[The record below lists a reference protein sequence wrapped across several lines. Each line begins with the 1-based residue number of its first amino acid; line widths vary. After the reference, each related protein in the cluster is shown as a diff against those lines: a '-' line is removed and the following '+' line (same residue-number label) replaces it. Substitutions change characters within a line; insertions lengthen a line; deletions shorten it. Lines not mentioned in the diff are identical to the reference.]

1 VQLNKRA
8 GEDRIESVEIVD
20 RAGQRKTIRAEWFV
34 LATGGIETTRLLLAS
49 DPQGRGFGNHNDK
62 LGRYYA
68 CHFEN
73 LFGKLVSQGAIVTYG
88 FEKTDD
94 GVYCR
99 RKLLFTPQ
107 AQRQHRLLNSMF
119 RLHHSSYADAT
130 HGSAVMSMIYLAKS
144 SLLPAARTKYT
155 AFNATVGPSKA
166 HLRNVLAGVPQLL
179 SFTHE
184 YLFRAKLANRKIPYT
199 LVPNAGGNYPVE
211 FNSEQRH
218 WNRAES
224 RCITNW
230 TPTAC
235 AEYMSIGACA
245 GKTSTPHVGRSNC
258 CVKRSTVTGAY
269 GSISTKANC
278 ASAWATRCR

>member
-94 GVYCR
+94 DVYCR
-99 RKLLFTPQ
+99 RKLLFTPRRSVNI
-107 AQRQHRLLNSMF
+107 ACL
-119 RLHHSSYADAT
+119 
-130 HGSAVMSMIYLAKS
+130 
-144 SLLPAARTKYT
+144 
-155 AFNATVGPSKA
+155 
-166 HLRNVLAGVPQLL
+166 
-179 SFTHE
+179 
-184 YLFRAKLANRKIPYT
+184 
-199 LVPNAGGNYPVE
+199 
-211 FNSEQRH
+211 
-218 WNRAES
+218 
-224 RCITNW
+224 
-230 TPTAC
+230 TAC
-235 AEYMSIGACA
+235 FAC
-245 GKTSTPHVGRSNC
+245 TIPVTPMPRM
-258 CVKRSTVTGAY
+258 A
-269 GSISTKANC
+269 AP
-278 ASAWATRCR
+278 